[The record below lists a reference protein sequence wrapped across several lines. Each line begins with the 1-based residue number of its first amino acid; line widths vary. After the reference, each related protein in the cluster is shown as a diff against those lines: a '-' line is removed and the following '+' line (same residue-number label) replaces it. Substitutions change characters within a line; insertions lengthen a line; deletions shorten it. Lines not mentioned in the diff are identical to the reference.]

1 MSFYDCEA
9 TNIDGTTVRLEELR
23 GKTLLIVNVASAC
36 GLTPQY
42 EELEALYK
50 KYENK
55 GLEVLGFPCNQ
66 FGDQEPG
73 TEADI
78 KAFCNQKYGITFKM
92 FTKIDVNGPDTHPI
106 YKHLKSKIQGPEGS
120 EDIEWNFAKFLVDK
134 SGNVV
139 GRFHPKTKPE
149 ELNEKISALL

>member
-92 FTKIDVNGPDTHPI
+92 FTKI
-106 YKHLKSKIQGPEGS
+106 
-120 EDIEWNFAKFLVDK
+120 
-134 SGNVV
+134 
-139 GRFHPKTKPE
+139 R
-149 ELNEKISALL
+149 